1 LRYYLHQSSKAL
13 WSQRTA
19 LLFFLLFAIT
29 FGLHRFGMI
38 QTPVAMKL
46 FGVAIAGAL
55 VAVGL
60 GIVSLFSIWRDGHT
74 GAGRAVSGL
83 LVAVAMLALPLW
95 SLPSLLALP
104 RIHEVTTDLD
114 RPPAFQKLADIRRGD
129 GVNPAAYQKAESPLQ
144 MKAYPDIKPLPV
156 NRPMADAY
164 SAVRDAV
171 KNLDWHVVSE
181 QPPEQGRSGIIEAV
195 DRSRIFGFTD
205 DVVIRVSGAG
215 RDARV
220 DVRSSSRHGQ
230 HDLGRNADRVR
241 VLFSEVKTRLAEV
254 DKNETM
260 EKTVAAREQRV
271 QKALSAK
278 ERRRKNRAQ
287 EVAAKKAAAQQQQA
301 ASQPSG
307 ATLGGSSTQGSAS
320 GQARSAPAPSQPAAQ
335 AAQEPNSQQ
344 RRAEKPK
351 SLGRFWQQLLE

>member
-1 LRYYLHQSSKAL
+1 MRYTLHQSSKAL

-38 QTPVAMKL
+38 QTPVAMRL

-55 VAVGL
+55 VAVAL
-60 GIVSLFSIWRDGHT
+60 GVVSLITIWREGHT
-74 GAGRAVSGL
+74 GAGRAMSGVL
-83 LVAVAMLALPLW
+83 LATAMLALPLW

-104 RIHEVTTDLD
+104 RIHEVTTDVD
-114 RPPAFQKLADIRRGD
+114 RPPAFQKLANMRTGD
-129 GVNPAAYQKAESPLQ
+129 GVNPAAYEKTESPLQ
-144 MKAYPDIKPLPV
+144 LKAYPDIKPLPV

-171 KNLDWHVVSE
+171 KNLQWNVISE
-181 QPPEQGRSGIIEAV
+181 QPPTEGRSGTIEAV
-195 DRSRIFGFTD
+195 DRSMIFGFTD
-205 DVVIRVSGAG
+205 DIIIRVSGAG
-215 RDARV
+215 REARV
-220 DVRSSSRHGQ
+220 DVRSSSRHGE
-230 HDLGRNADRVR
+230 HDLGRNAEHVR
-241 VLFSEVKTRLAEV
+241 TLFSEVKTRLAEV
-254 DKNETM
+254 EKNETM

-278 ERRRKNRAQ
+278 ERRRNKNRGQ
-287 EVAAKKAAAQQQQA
+287 ESASKRAPAQQAQQG
-301 ASQPSG
+301 G
-307 ATLGGSSTQGSAS
+307 ATPAGSATQGSAS
-320 GQARSAPAPSQPAAQ
+320 GQARSGPGQSQQAAQ
-335 AAQEPNSQQ
+335 AAPEQNSQQ